1 GKQLLSVTD
10 GVHAASLEVATKPLP
25 IIQGGPLIEAGQP
38 YILSLGTTPLGNVV
52 ITSWTIVWGD
62 GTTTTVTGNPSTATH
77 IFVDAPNREE
87 SSATATASLFGPIP
101 AANIVSPLVVIP
113 KLSAA
118 AGVLVSPGET
128 ATLDLPGAFGLT
140 ATLVRSPTGTGRV
153 KLFVG
158 LYSENPPPPPVPHAL
173 FYQGRVT
180 PRQLGDR
187 LTGTFPLPP
196 RPRARAP
203 LLFAPTPGTYP

>member
-1 GKQLLSVTD
+1 GKQLLSVTE
-10 GVHAASLEVATKPLP
+10 GVHAARLEVATKPVP
-25 IIQGGPLIEAGQP
+25 IIQGAELIEAGQT
-38 YILSLGTTPLGNVV
+38 YTLSLGTTPLGNVV

-77 IFVDAPNREE
+77 VFVDAPNREE
-87 SSATATASLFGPIP
+87 ISATANTSLFGPIP

-118 AGVLVSPGET
+118 AGVLVSPGAT

-153 KLFVG
+153 KLFIG
-158 LYSENPPPPPVPHAL
+158 LYSENPTPAPVPNAL
-173 FYQGRVT
+173 FYEVRVT
-180 PRQLGDR
+180 TGQLGDR
-187 LTGTFPLPP
+187 LTVTFRFP
-196 RPRARAP
+196 
-203 LLFAPTPGTYP
+203 PGTVAGGLLYFDPTT